1 MNVAVSSEIGD
12 RKTNEDVVD
21 YQIIDSRSF
30 FVLCDGVGGLPD
42 GGLAAK
48 IVTDTLLEAFE
59 KQDFTLKQAIDHAQ
73 EILLNRQ
80 SWDHKQD
87 GLRTTLVV
95 LLIDGKTAQ
104 YAYLGDSRLYHF
116 EGDQLIH
123 VTSDDVVKHGF
134 LHASLSH
141 AMGDESIKALHFSKC
156 FEVTDDS
163 SFLLCSDGFYKPLS
177 LRCIKKAMR
186 HAKSETWLH
195 TMNEQ
200 IRKHTRKKNADN
212 YSAIAIRMNDLYKES
227 E

>member
-116 EGDQLIH
+116 EGHQLIH
-123 VTSDDVVKHGF
+123 VTSDDVVKQGYR
-134 LHASLSH
+134 LKIYDA
-141 AMGDESIKALHFSKC
+141 
-156 FEVTDDS
+156 VTDDS